1 MGPFDRFDSSAKRV
15 LALAQD
21 EAIRFSHNYIGTEHL
36 ILGLVR
42 EGRGIAAQV
51 LNAMGADV
59 SKLRSAVGF
68 IIPRGDAAT
77 TPTEITLSP
86 RTKKVV
92 ELAVDES
99 RKLGQPHIG
108 TEHLLLGLVRE
119 GDGIAAGVLES
130 LGIRLPAVRAKVIEV
145 LQDPSRIGQSAAIA
159 YPATVTTHRFVAH
172 EARTPMD
179 RIAEE
184 TQRVIALAQNEA
196 IGLGQTWVGT
206 EHLVLGLVTANGTLA
221 QKALQTLGITA
232 DAVRDRA
239 AKVSAPGAEWAAH
252 ELRMT
257 LLAERLLERAPPHW
271 PPMTPQGL
279 LFAIVSESES
289 QGAKIL
295 AALGAPAQKVRDEI
309 VKLDP
314 PH

>member
-1 MGPFDRFDSSAKRV
+1 V

-21 EAIRFSHNYIGTEHL
+21 EAIRFNHNYIGTEHL

-42 EGRGIAAQV
+42 EGRGVAAQV
-51 LNAMGADV
+51 LSAMGADL
-59 SKLRSAVGF
+59 SKLRTAVGS
-68 IIPRGDAAT
+68 IIGRGEAAT
-77 TPTEITLSP
+77 SPSEITLSP
-86 RTKKVV
+86 RTKKVI
-92 ELAVDES
+92 EFATDEA
-99 RKLGQPHIG
+99 RKLGQPNVG
-108 TEHLLLGLVRE
+108 TEHVLLGLVRE
-119 GDGIAAGVLES
+119 GEGIGAGMLES

-145 LQDPSRIGQSAAIA
+145 LQDPSRIGQSAPIVH
-159 YPATVTTHRFVAH
+159 PATVTTQRFFAG

-206 EHLVLGLVTANGTLA
+206 EHLVLGLVSANGTLT
-221 QKALQTLGITA
+221 QKALRSLGITA
-232 DAVRDRA
+232 DAVRERA
-239 AKVSAPGAEWAAH
+239 AKIPAPGAEWKAR

-279 LFAIVSESES
+279 LFAIVGEGES
-289 QGAKIL
+289 QGAQIL
-295 AALGAPAQKVRDEI
+295 AALGATAEKVRAELI
-309 VKLDP
+309 KLDP